1 MFLKLSLLLLL
12 LLSFSP
18 SLSPLLVEIL
28 GDIRFQS
35 EFCINDY
42 RSSLVKLFGADF
54 FMKVIHCDRTKSV
67 LLSNMKRHLFDY

>member
-1 MFLKLSLLLLL
+1 MFLKLSLFFFFS
-12 LLSFSP
+12 LSPPF
-18 SLSPLLVEIL
+18 SPLLVENL

-67 LLSNMKRHLFDY
+67 LLLNMKRHLFDC